1 MGLGG
6 EPGPPL
12 RQVSLNPFQSGR
24 TRPSRGARR
33 IAGSFADWL
42 LRALSRPLIAPALA
56 VFMVAVSAGFALHGL
71 LTPLRT
77 DYIAMLSGARVLADG
92 GCLYCHAAQL
102 QAQAVLLGHPHPAW
116 DPFLDTPLVALVYR
130 PLLALPAA
138 AGFAVFLAASAACVG
153 LAGVLLWRRMGL
165 AIHGTRGLLLLALA
179 LGSVPAAW
187 NYRLGQ
193 TDALLVLPLVAGTVL
208 LVADQRF
215 VAGLL
220 FSLLLLK
227 PQTIGLLPVALLVVG
242 EWRVVV
248 GMAAG
253 AACLAG
259 GSLWLVGP
267 GGLGQWLTLL
277 GSAGP
282 ALATSNGLSGAIAS
296 LGGNGAGFAAA
307 AVLGLLACVWMF
319 WQRRTFTGRPLQVVA
334 LGIAVSLLLAPH
346 VYAYDLIMAAV
357 PLIVIAQRDLAAA
370 LAAAVLLNAAHLV
383 DTFFLISGPH
393 VAALALCVIVALVIL
408 RPPDGA
414 AHPVGRPARAQLS
427 VARATTTG
435 A

>member
-1 MGLGG
+1 M
-6 EPGPPL
+6 
-12 RQVSLNPFQSGR
+12 SLDLFRSGR
-24 TRPSRGARR
+24 PRLSRGARR
-33 IAGSFADWL
+33 IAGGFAGWL

-56 VFMVAVSAGFALHGL
+56 AFMVAVSAGFALHGL

-102 QAQAVLLGHPHPAW
+102 QAQAVLLGHPHPAY
-116 DPFLDTPLVALVYR
+116 DPFLETPLVALIYR

-138 AGFAVFLAASAACVG
+138 AGFAVFLAASAACVAHAG
-153 LAGVLLWRRMGL
+153 LLLWRRMGL

-179 LGSVPAAW
+179 LASVPAAW

-193 TDALLVLPLVAGTVL
+193 IDALLVLPLVAGTVL
-208 LVADQRF
+208 LAADRRF
-215 VAGLL
+215 AAGLL
-220 FSLLLLK
+220 LSLLLLK
-227 PQTIGLLPVALLVVG
+227 PQTIWLLPVALLVVG
-242 EWRVVV
+242 EWQVVV

-267 GGLGQWLTLL
+267 GGIGQWLSLL

-282 ALATSNGLSGAIAS
+282 AVATSNGLPGAIAS

-307 AVLGLLACVWMF
+307 VALGLLACVWMF
-319 WQRRTFTGRPLQVVA
+319 WQRRTLTGRPLQVVA
-334 LGIAVSLLLAPH
+334 LGIAASLLLAPH
-346 VYAYDLIMAAV
+346 IYAYDLIVAV
-357 PLIVIAQRDLAAA
+357 VPVVVIAQRDLAAA
-370 LAAAVLLNAAHLV
+370 LAAAVLLNAAHLI
-383 DTFFLISGPH
+383 DTFFIISGPH

-408 RPPDGA
+408 RPPDGVV
-414 AHPVGRPARAQLS
+414 HPVGRPAPAQLW
-427 VARATTTG
+427 VAKPTTTG